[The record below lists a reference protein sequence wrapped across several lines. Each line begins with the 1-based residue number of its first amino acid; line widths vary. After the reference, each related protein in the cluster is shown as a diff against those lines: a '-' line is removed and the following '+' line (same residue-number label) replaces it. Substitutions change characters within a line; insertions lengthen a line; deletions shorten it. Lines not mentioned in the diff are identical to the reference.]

1 MYSMHVQHYLIPSSR
16 MYLLG
21 FWWLWAAICSCL
33 ANHCTEICF
42 TVRACVCVSIC
53 KWIKKFDNFLPLSSI
68 FPSFIEESN
77 FRQLLICSVCGCV
90 HHHNEQKI
98 NYSIL
103 LQSCHFGCGC
113 SHGWQVGSIFDSH
126 EWRSNYH
133 AYQNET
139 VPEKLS
145 VDQMANIEQLICQNR
160 ALFIQIDTPHLMV

>member
-21 FWWLWAAICSCL
+21 FWWLLAAICSCL
-33 ANHCTEICF
+33 ANHCTEKCF
-42 TVRACVCVSIC
+42 MVRACVCMC
-53 KWIKKFDNFLPLSSI
+53 EWIKKFDNFLPLSSI

-90 HHHNEQKI
+90 YHHNEQKI

-103 LQSCHFGCGC
+103 LQSCRSGCGC
-113 SHGWQVGSIFDSH
+113 SHGWQAGSIFDAH

-139 VPEKLS
+139 VPKNWVS
-145 VDQMANIEQLICQNR
+145 IKWPTSNNWYVRIGYCSFRLI
-160 ALFIQIDTPHLMV
+160 LHI